1 MASSASAQNPP
12 ASAQNPPASAQ
23 NPPSRLTQLHDALH
37 LAPTQ
42 DPAWRSYVAAVAANP
57 QMQAR
62 RNATGSLLPT
72 LPTPRRIALI
82 EATMSQDIADFH
94 RQGEAV
100 IAFYNQL
107 TPDQQ
112 AIFDRQTQAAS
123 SQSGQ

>member
-1 MASSASAQNPP
+1 MGLCVAMAFAASAQNPP
-12 ASAQNPPASAQ
+12 P
-23 NPPSRLTQLHDALH
+23 RLAQLHDALH
-37 LAPTQ
+37 LAPMQ
-42 DPAWRSYVAAVAANP
+42 DPAWRSYAAAVAPSP

-62 RNATGSLLPT
+62 RNATGSLLPK

-94 RQGEAV
+94 RQGVAV
-100 IAFYNQL
+100 ISFYNQL

-123 SQSGQ
+123 SQSGH

>member
-1 MASSASAQNPP
+1 
-12 ASAQNPPASAQ
+12 
-23 NPPSRLTQLHDALH
+23 
-37 LAPTQ
+37 
-42 DPAWRSYVAAVAANP
+42 
-57 QMQAR
+57 
-62 RNATGSLLPT
+62 
-72 LPTPRRIALI
+72 
-82 EATMSQDIADFH
+82 MSQDIADFH